1 MSVVVAIKKDGVV
14 YLGSDSQ
21 VTRGGTRT
29 SLTNQNNFKIW
40 KVKGVDNCL
49 MGHVGLLRD
58 ACVIRVM
65 ENLVREIDVI
75 HDEVNFEYVVTRVV
89 PKIIEELKFYNYL
102 ESEGRFKDMESRY
115 LFAFEDKLFVIGF
128 DGSVIEVDDYSVIDL
143 ALVNIED
150 LKVTVGWTTK
160 APLVEVRL
168 LNANNKQ
175 IGKTQTSESQI
186 TFTVPEVGQYTIGV
200 RPIDNNQQ
208 YLGEETTLIVVITPT
223 CVEDVATITTK
234 TKKLL
239 RNGQLLIIRDNKM
252 YNVMGQ
258 EL

>member
-29 SLTNQNNFKIW
+29 SLTNPNNFKIW

-89 PKIIEELKFYNYL
+89 PKIIDELKEFNYI
-102 ESEGRFKDMESRY
+102 ETEGKFKNMESKY
-115 LFAFEDKLFVIGF
+115 LFAFKDKLFVIGF
-128 DGSVIEVDDYSVIDL
+128 DGSVIEVDDYI
-143 ALVNIED
+143 A
-150 LKVTVGWTTK
+150 
-160 APLVEVRL
+160 
-168 LNANNKQ
+168 
-175 IGKTQTSESQI
+175 IGSGESESI
-186 TFTVPEVGQYTIGV
+186 GSLLTTNNDEDPETRIIKAIKASAAHDIYVDYPIVLSNTKDLEFKVILENTI
-200 RPIDNNQQ
+200 
-208 YLGEETTLIVVITPT
+208 
-223 CVEDVATITTK
+223 
-234 TKKLL
+234 
-239 RNGQLLIIRDNKM
+239 
-252 YNVMGQ
+252 
-258 EL
+258 